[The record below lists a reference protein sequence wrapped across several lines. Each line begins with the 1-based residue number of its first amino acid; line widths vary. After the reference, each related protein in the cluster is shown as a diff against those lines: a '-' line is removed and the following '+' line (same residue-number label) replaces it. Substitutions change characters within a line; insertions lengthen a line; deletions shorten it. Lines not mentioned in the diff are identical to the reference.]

1 MSPVRI
7 AFGLAAVGFL
17 VWTHMLA
24 NRFGA
29 DGVRLETAQ
38 QALKQIERAQDQTR
52 TMQEV
57 ANAAQENYQQAQSD
71 IAVRDRRIRG
81 LVDRLRDETP
91 SAEQLAQ
98 HSLAA
103 VSRYAAEADR
113 DFAECRKQFAALGQT
128 AAGAAAAAWVHREAW
143 PTVKE

>member
-7 AFGLAAVGFL
+7 AFGLAAVGFF
-17 VWTHMLA
+17 VWSLMLA
-24 NRFGA
+24 HRFGA

-52 TMQEV
+52 TMQEK
-57 ANAAQENYQQAQSD
+57 ANAAQENYTRAQSD

-98 HSLAA
+98 HTLGA

-113 DFAECRKQFAALGQT
+113 DLAQCRAEYAALGNT
-128 AAGAAAAAWVHREAW
+128 AAGAAAAAWVHRDAW
-143 PTVKE
+143 PRPE